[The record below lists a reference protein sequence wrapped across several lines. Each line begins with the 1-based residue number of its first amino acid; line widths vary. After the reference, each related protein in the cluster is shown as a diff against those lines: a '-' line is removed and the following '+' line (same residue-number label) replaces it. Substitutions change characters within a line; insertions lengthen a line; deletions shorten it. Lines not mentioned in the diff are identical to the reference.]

1 MNVDHLG
8 IFVTFII
15 TGILLTIVF
24 LLQSNISILP
34 ETQHTVPQSST
45 AFAEYCKQLNL
56 KC

>member
-1 MNVDHLG
+1 MNAEHIG
-8 IFVTFII
+8 MFVTFII

-34 ETQHTVPQSST
+34 ETQYTIPQSST

>member
-1 MNVDHLG
+1 MNAEHIG
-8 IFVTFII
+8 MFVTFII

-34 ETQHTVPQSST
+34 ETTVPQNT
-45 AFAEYCKQLNL
+45 GFAEYCERLNL